1 MSYTLRGRI
10 ETRLAAAL
18 LPFLVAAALSPILH
32 KWWPLE
38 LAGLMLGIGLALDVT
53 VYHRLLPYQ
62 PGWAALPL
70 GLLELGLTM
79 AAARLLEVNAPLYP
93 ALAFFAGAW
102 LVLQVLAHAG
112 LPLLRLSWPEDG
124 GELGRAGPALAA
136 AAPIALLAIVGT
148 AWAVEPPTVHLA
160 AGIHQ
165 GPLVLDHAQT
175 VTGEPG
181 TIVRGGIVIT
191 ADDVTVRNVTV
202 RGGENGIDVD
212 DADSVE
218 LEDVVVEGARAR
230 RDPRPPQPGRDPR
243 LHDPLA
249 AGRLH
254 AGDRHLVR
262 LRPEAEPRRALHD
275 RRRARGHRHALRPGD
290 DPGQPRQQ
298 HRAARD
304 HDDRDVDG
312 HRSRTTR
319 STARSGSGSSAATT
333 RTARSR
339 TTPSRTSVPTARPG
353 DHMRQGVAIQA
364 HYGAEAELDG
374 NDVARSPG
382 GIAAYVDATIEHDE

>member
-1 MSYTLRGRI
+1 M
-10 ETRLAAAL
+10 
-18 LPFLVAAALSPILH
+18 
-32 KWWPLE
+32 
-38 LAGLMLGIGLALDVT
+38 T

-79 AAARLLEVNAPLYP
+79 VAVWLLEVNPPLYA
-93 ALAFFAGAW
+93 ALGFFAGSW

-124 GELGRAGPALAA
+124 GELGRAGPPLAA

-202 RGGENGIDVD
+202 RGGQYGINVEH
-212 DADSVE
+212 ADSVE
-218 LEDVVVEGARAR
+218 LEDVVVEGAQLDGIHVRRSQIEIRDCTIRSLPAAYTQGIDISFGFDLKPSLVERCTVVGGLEGIVTHFALVMIRDNHVSNTELRAITMTEMSMGKIE
-230 RDPRPPQPGRDPR
+230 DN
-243 LHDPLA
+243 
-249 AGRLH
+249 
-254 AGDRHLVR
+254 
-262 LRPEAEPRRALHD
+262 E
-275 RRRARGHRHALRPGD
+275 
-290 DPGQPRQQ
+290 
-298 HRAARD
+298 
-304 HDDRDVDG
+304 VDG
-312 HRSRTTR
+312 ALGIGIFCGDFSHCEIEDNAISDVRPDH
-319 STARSGSGSSAATT
+319 ASG
-333 RTARSR
+333 
-339 TTPSRTSVPTARPG
+339 
-353 DHMRQGVAIQA
+353 DYMRQGVAIQA
-364 HYGAEAELDG
+364 HYGAEAEVDG
-374 NDVARSPG
+374 NEIARSPG
-382 GIAAYVDATIEHDE
+382 GIASYVDATIDHD